1 VFEIA
6 GFHGEQKMRSRRI
19 TAVIVAAFGA
29 SVLWSSVA
37 AAADQPA
44 KKKNSDDPNRR
55 ICKMVIPTGSRMGER
70 VCRTAAEWQS
80 DQDKAEQHL
89 QETRDATRG

>member
-1 VFEIA
+1 
-6 GFHGEQKMRSRRI
+6 MRSRRI

-29 SVLWSSVA
+29 SVLWSSV

-89 QETRDATRG
+89 QETRDATRSGG